1 MLAEAITG
9 LGTFKT
15 MLDMAKGLKDIND
28 AAVRNTAIVE
38 LTEKIIAAQA
48 AQTALIARV
57 SDLEKDLVRFE
68 NWEAEKQRYQLEE
81 LPPGILVR
89 SLKPGMEN
97 GEPPHKICA
106 NCYEKG
112 VKSPLHNR
120 GQANGLTHWRC
131 HTCGFNEKTG
141 HYVRPQINRGP
152 RGGGSSWMAG

>member
-1 MLAEAITG
+1 MFAEAMAG

-28 AAVRNTAIVE
+28 AAVRNTAVIE

-48 AQTALIARV
+48 AQAALIARV
-57 SDLEKDLVRFE
+57 GELEKELVRFE
-68 NWEAEKQRYQLEE
+68 NWETEKQRYQLEE

-97 GEPPHKICA
+97 GEIPHKICA

-112 VKSPLHNR
+112 IRSYLHNR
-120 GQANGLTHWRC
+120 GQSHGLTHWKC
-131 HTCGFNEKTG
+131 HTCGFDEKTG
-141 HYVRPQINRGP
+141 KFIKPVVNRGN
-152 RGGGSSWMAG
+152 RGGSGWMA